1 MICKL
6 SVINFPKNRFRGL
19 INKSL
24 DENIFMKILS
34 LTNTY
39 FTAPSFKRAPKEDV
53 KVPWN
58 GKSEVEEYQKTI
70 ADAKEFLGIK
80 NLALILHQ
88 SSFPVKDRDLFIGSH
103 INSKAIELNKFLKFH
118 GFDSIQLGPPGLTQ
132 LSPYQSS
139 INSKNYLYTDM
150 EKFATNEYANLLTV
164 NDGHDDIAE
173 VIKRVDKDGKYEKN
187 SDQTNFN
194 KAFYVVDKLYDKAYT
209 NLTAKVK
216 AGDPAALRLN
226 KEFTQFKKEQN
237 SWLEKDAVFV
247 LLRNLLRM
255 DDNFFEWP
263 DMCRNLFD
271 YKDDKESPFHYEALD
286 YYRLLNRKYKK
297 DLDIYKFKQFIID
310 KQEHEFQKEN
320 GKLPYSTDAII
331 GFQMMDYYAHKDAF
345 LPGFRVGTPY
355 GGEGCAIGNG
365 SQWGSNQTWDIPVVN
380 PKKLFI
386 KDNNGNITGLGPA
399 GKLIRQKFEKLLD
412 TYQNIRIDHVIGI
425 IDPWLY
431 DKNRVDVKIGRYPWE
446 DPNVPEH
453 VIYKNAHGANI
464 SMMHKP
470 NAFSYNKGW
479 DRYITDLVNEDIQ
492 NMPDIDPDGDYAK
505 IIDEILLPLF
515 KEKGVNPADMAWE
528 TLGCDTQ
535 KFREIFDK
543 NRNGH
548 YLPEITSAYEWQ
560 IEKRLADTR
569 HKEDTVILG
578 CHDHGPFAQ
587 VCDNNFYNQKNCP
600 NGIYEENYIVG
611 GLYPDKTE
619 SERNQIKD
627 QLRWDRRLRVK
638 LKFSEMLRYAQK
650 IQFTFMDF
658 FGLDKAY
665 NYAGTQN
672 PNNWKLRL
680 KKNYQDNY
688 YKALEW
694 KPGDAGVNNVAL
706 NMPEELKR
714 PVISKI
720 VNERG
725 GDLNMADNLVG
736 RLDYFEK
743 ILKTPEDTEEQNN

>member
-1 MICKL
+1 
-6 SVINFPKNRFRGL
+6 
-19 INKSL
+19 
-24 DENIFMKILS
+24 MKILS

-39 FTAPSFKRAPKEDV
+39 YTAPSFKRAPRDDV

-58 GKSEVEEYQKTI
+58 GNSEVEEYPKAI
-70 ADAKEFLGIK
+70 ADAKKFLGIK

-88 SSFPVKDRDLFIGSH
+88 SSFPVKDKDLFIGSH
-103 INSKAIELNKFLKFH
+103 INDKALDLNKFLKFH
-118 GFDSIQLGPPGLTQ
+118 GFDSIQLGPPGLTK

-150 EKFATNEYANLLTV
+150 EKLATKEYANLLTV
-164 NDGHDDIAE
+164 NDKQDDIARE
-173 VIKRVDKDGKYEKN
+173 IRKVDKDAKYEAN

-209 NLTAKVK
+209 NFVNKLKDN
-216 AGDPAALRLN
+216 DPDALRLN
-226 KEFTQFKKEQN
+226 KEFVKFKKEQN
-237 SWLEKDAVFV
+237 NWLEKDSVFV

-271 YKDDKESPFHYEALD
+271 YKEDMESPFHDEAVE
-286 YYRLLNRKYKK
+286 YYAGINQKYKRE
-297 DLDIYKFKQFIID
+297 LDIYKFKQFIID

-331 GFQMMDYYAHKDAF
+331 GFHMMDYYSNKDAF
-345 LPGFRVGTPY
+345 LPGYRVGTPY
-355 GGEGCAIGNG
+355 GGEGRPIGNG
-365 SQWGSNQTWDIPVVN
+365 SPWGNNQTWDIPVVD

-386 KDNNGNITGLGPA
+386 KDYNGNITGLGAA

-412 TYQNIRIDHVIGI
+412 TYENIRIDHVIGI
-425 IDPWLY
+425 VDPWIY
-431 DKNRVDVKIGRYPWE
+431 DKNRVEVKIGRYPWE

-464 SMMHKP
+464 SMMHKQ
-470 NAFSYNKGW
+470 NVFGYNKGW
-479 DRYITDLVNEDIQ
+479 DADITNQINEDIA
-492 NMPDIDPDGDYAK
+492 NMPNIDPDGDYAK

-515 KEKGVNPADMAWE
+515 KEKGVNPEDMAWE

-535 KFREIFDK
+535 KFREVFDK

-560 IEKRLADTR
+560 IQKRLADPR
-569 HKEDTVILG
+569 HKNDTVILG
-578 CHDHGPFAQ
+578 SHDHGPFAQ
-587 VCDNNFYNQKNCP
+587 VCDDNFYNQKNCP

-611 GLYPDKTE
+611 SLYPDKAP
-619 SERNQIKD
+619 SQRGQIMNQLK
-627 QLRWDRRLRVK
+627 WDRRLRVK
-638 LKFSEMLRYAQK
+638 LKFSEMFRYAEK
-650 IQFTFMDF
+650 IQLTFMDF

-672 PNNWKLRL
+672 PSNWKLRL
-680 KKNYQDNY
+680 KKDYKDNY

-694 KPGDAGVNNVAL
+694 KPGDKGVNNIAL

-720 VNERG
+720 INERG
-725 GDLNMADNLVG
+725 GDYNTEDYLVD
-736 RLDYFEK
+736 RLDYFERM
-743 ILKTPEDTEEQNN
+743 LKKPDDKN

>member
-1 MICKL
+1 
-6 SVINFPKNRFRGL
+6 
-19 INKSL
+19 
-24 DENIFMKILS
+24 MKILS

-39 FTAPSFKRAPKEDV
+39 YTAPSFKRAPREDV

-58 GKSEVEEYQKTI
+58 GNSEVEEYPKAI
-70 ADAKEFLGIK
+70 ADAKKFLGIK

-88 SSFPVKDRDLFIGSH
+88 SSFPVKDKDLFIGSH
-103 INSKAIELNKFLKFH
+103 INNKALDLNKFLKFH
-118 GFDSIQLGPPGLTQ
+118 GFDSIQLGPPGLTK

-150 EKFATNEYANLLTV
+150 EKLATKEYANLLTV
-164 NDGHDDIAE
+164 NDKQDDIARE
-173 VIKRVDKDGKYEKN
+173 IRKVDKDAKYEAN

-209 NLTAKVK
+209 NFVNKLKDN
-216 AGDPAALRLN
+216 DPDALRLN
-226 KEFTQFKKEQN
+226 KEFVKFKKEQN
-237 SWLEKDAVFV
+237 NWLEKDSVFV

-271 YKDDKESPFHYEALD
+271 YKEDMESPFHDEAVE
-286 YYRLLNRKYKK
+286 YYAGINQKYKRE
-297 DLDIYKFKQFIID
+297 LDIYKFKQFIID

-331 GFQMMDYYAHKDAF
+331 GFHMMDYYSNKDAF
-345 LPGFRVGTPY
+345 LPGYRVGTPY
-355 GGEGCAIGNG
+355 GGEGRPIGNG
-365 SQWGSNQTWDIPVVN
+365 SPWGNNQTWDIPVVD

-386 KDNNGNITGLGPA
+386 KDYNGNITGLGAA
-399 GKLIRQKFEKLLD
+399 GKLIRQKFEKLLE
-412 TYQNIRIDHVIGI
+412 TYENIRIDHVIGI
-425 IDPWLY
+425 VDPWIY
-431 DKNRVDVKIGRYPWE
+431 DKNRVEVKIGRYPWE

-464 SMMHKP
+464 SMMHKQ
-470 NAFSYNKGW
+470 NVFGYNKGW
-479 DRYITDLVNEDIQ
+479 DADITNQINEDIA
-492 NMPDIDPDGDYAK
+492 NMPNIDPDGDYAK

-515 KEKGVNPADMAWE
+515 KEKGVNPEDMAWE

-535 KFREIFDK
+535 KFREVFDK

-560 IEKRLADTR
+560 IQKRLADPR
-569 HKEDTVILG
+569 HKNDTVILG

-587 VCDNNFYNQKNCP
+587 VCDDNFYNQKNCP

-611 GLYPDKTE
+611 SLYPDKAP
-619 SERNQIKD
+619 SQRGQIMNQLK
-627 QLRWDRRLRVK
+627 WDRRLRVK
-638 LKFSEMLRYAQK
+638 LKFSEMFRYAEK
-650 IQFTFMDF
+650 IQLTFMDF

-672 PNNWKLRL
+672 PSNWKLRL
-680 KKNYQDNY
+680 KKDYKDNY

-694 KPGDAGVNNVAL
+694 KPGDKGVNNVAL

-720 VNERG
+720 INERG
-725 GDLNMADNLVG
+725 GDYNTEDYLVD
-736 RLDYFEK
+736 RLDYFERM
-743 ILKTPEDTEEQNN
+743 LKKPDDKN

>member
-1 MICKL
+1 
-6 SVINFPKNRFRGL
+6 
-19 INKSL
+19 
-24 DENIFMKILS
+24 MKILS

-39 FTAPSFKRAPKEDV
+39 YTAPSFKRAPREDV

-58 GKSEVEEYQKTI
+58 GNSEVEEYPKAI
-70 ADAKEFLGIK
+70 ADAKKFLGIK

-88 SSFPVKDRDLFIGSH
+88 SSFPVKDKDLFIGSH
-103 INSKAIELNKFLKFH
+103 INDKALDLNKFLKFH
-118 GFDSIQLGPPGLTQ
+118 GFDSIQLGPPGLTK

-150 EKFATNEYANLLTV
+150 EKLATKEYANLLTV
-164 NDGHDDIAE
+164 NDKQDDIARE
-173 VIKRVDKDGKYEKN
+173 IRKVDKDAKYEAN

-209 NLTAKVK
+209 NFVNKLKDN
-216 AGDPAALRLN
+216 DPDALRLN
-226 KEFTQFKKEQN
+226 KEFVKFKKEQN
-237 SWLEKDAVFV
+237 NWLEKDSVFV

-271 YKDDKESPFHYEALD
+271 YKEDMESPFHDEAVE
-286 YYRLLNRKYKK
+286 YYAGINQKYKRE
-297 DLDIYKFKQFIID
+297 LDIYKFKQFIID

-331 GFQMMDYYAHKDAF
+331 GFHMMDYYSNKDAF
-345 LPGFRVGTPY
+345 LPGYRVGTPY
-355 GGEGCAIGNG
+355 GGEGRPIGNG
-365 SQWGSNQTWDIPVVN
+365 SPWGNNQTWDIPVVD

-386 KDNNGNITGLGPA
+386 KDYNGNITGLGAA

-412 TYQNIRIDHVIGI
+412 TYENIRIDHVIGI
-425 IDPWLY
+425 VDPWIY
-431 DKNRVDVKIGRYPWE
+431 DKNRVEVKIGRYPWE

-464 SMMHKP
+464 SMMHKQ
-470 NAFSYNKGW
+470 NVFGYNKGW
-479 DRYITDLVNEDIQ
+479 DADITNQINEDIA
-492 NMPDIDPDGDYAK
+492 NMPNIDPDGDYAK

-515 KEKGVNPADMAWE
+515 KEKGVNPEDMAWE

-535 KFREIFDK
+535 KFREVFDK
-543 NRNGH
+543 NRDGH

-560 IEKRLADTR
+560 IQKRLADPR
-569 HKEDTVILG
+569 HKNDTVILG

-587 VCDNNFYNQKNCP
+587 VCDDNFYNQKNCP

-611 GLYPDKTE
+611 SLYPDKAP
-619 SERNQIKD
+619 SQRGQIMNQLK
-627 QLRWDRRLRVK
+627 WDRRLRVK
-638 LKFSEMLRYAQK
+638 LKFSEMFRYAEK
-650 IQFTFMDF
+650 IQLTFMDF

-672 PNNWKLRL
+672 PSNWKLRL
-680 KKNYQDNY
+680 KKDYKDNY

-694 KPGDAGVNNVAL
+694 KPGDKGVNNVAL

-720 VNERG
+720 INERG
-725 GDLNMADNLVG
+725 GDYNTEDYLVD
-736 RLDYFEK
+736 RLDYFERM
-743 ILKTPEDTEEQNN
+743 LKKPDDKN

>member
-1 MICKL
+1 
-6 SVINFPKNRFRGL
+6 
-19 INKSL
+19 
-24 DENIFMKILS
+24 MKILS

-39 FTAPSFKRAPKEDV
+39 YTAPSFKRAPREDV

-58 GKSEVEEYQKTI
+58 GNSEVEEYPKAI
-70 ADAKEFLGIK
+70 ADAKKFLGIK

-88 SSFPVKDRDLFIGSH
+88 SSFPVKDKDLFIGSH
-103 INSKAIELNKFLKFH
+103 INDKALDLNKFLKFH
-118 GFDSIQLGPPGLTQ
+118 GFDSIQLGPPGLTK

-150 EKFATNEYANLLTV
+150 EKLATKEYANLLTV
-164 NDGHDDIAE
+164 NDKQDDIARE
-173 VIKRVDKDGKYEKN
+173 IRKVDKDAKYEAN

-209 NLTAKVK
+209 NFVNKLKDN
-216 AGDPAALRLN
+216 DPDALRLN
-226 KEFTQFKKEQN
+226 KEFVKFKKEQN
-237 SWLEKDAVFV
+237 NWLEKDSVFV

-271 YKDDKESPFHYEALD
+271 YKEDMESPFHDEAVE
-286 YYRLLNRKYKK
+286 YYAGINQKYKRE
-297 DLDIYKFKQFIID
+297 LDIYKFKQFIID

-331 GFQMMDYYAHKDAF
+331 GFHMMDYYSNKDAF
-345 LPGFRVGTPY
+345 LPGYRVGTPY
-355 GGEGCAIGNG
+355 GGEGRPIGNG
-365 SQWGSNQTWDIPVVN
+365 SPWGNNQTWDIPVVD

-386 KDNNGNITGLGPA
+386 KDYNGNITGLGAA

-412 TYQNIRIDHVIGI
+412 TYENIRIDHVIGI
-425 IDPWLY
+425 VDPWIY
-431 DKNRVDVKIGRYPWE
+431 DKNRVEVKIGRYPWE

-464 SMMHKP
+464 SMMHKQ
-470 NAFSYNKGW
+470 NVFGYNKGW
-479 DRYITDLVNEDIQ
+479 DADITNQINEDIA
-492 NMPDIDPDGDYAK
+492 NMPNIDPDGDYAK

-515 KEKGVNPADMAWE
+515 KEKGVNPEDMAWE

-535 KFREIFDK
+535 KFREVFDK

-560 IEKRLADTR
+560 IQKRLADPR
-569 HKEDTVILG
+569 HKNDTVILG
-578 CHDHGPFAQ
+578 SHDHGPFAQ
-587 VCDNNFYNQKNCP
+587 VCDDNFYNQKNCP

-611 GLYPDKTE
+611 SLYPDKAP
-619 SERNQIKD
+619 SQRGQIMNQLK
-627 QLRWDRRLRVK
+627 WDRRLRVK
-638 LKFSEMLRYAQK
+638 LKFSEMFRYAEK
-650 IQFTFMDF
+650 IQLTFMDF

-672 PNNWKLRL
+672 PSNWKLRL
-680 KKNYQDNY
+680 KKDYKDNY

-694 KPGDAGVNNVAL
+694 KPGDKGVNNVAL

-720 VNERG
+720 INERG
-725 GDLNMADNLVG
+725 GDYNTEDYLVD
-736 RLDYFEK
+736 RLDYFERM
-743 ILKTPEDTEEQNN
+743 LKKPDDKN

>member
-1 MICKL
+1 
-6 SVINFPKNRFRGL
+6 
-19 INKSL
+19 
-24 DENIFMKILS
+24 MKILS

-39 FTAPSFKRAPKEDV
+39 YTAPSFKRAPREDV

-58 GKSEVEEYQKTI
+58 GNSEVEEYPKAI
-70 ADAKEFLGIK
+70 ADAKKFLGIK

-88 SSFPVKDRDLFIGSH
+88 SSFPVKDKDLFIGSH
-103 INSKAIELNKFLKFH
+103 INDKALDLNKFLKFH
-118 GFDSIQLGPPGLTQ
+118 GFDSIQLGPPGLTK

-150 EKFATNEYANLLTV
+150 EKLATKEYANLLTV
-164 NDGHDDIAE
+164 NEKQDDIARE
-173 VIKRVDKDGKYEKN
+173 IRKVDKDAKYEAN

-209 NLTAKVK
+209 NFVNKLKDN
-216 AGDPAALRLN
+216 DPDALRLN
-226 KEFTQFKKEQN
+226 KEFVKFKKEQN
-237 SWLEKDAVFV
+237 NWLEKDSVFV

-271 YKDDKESPFHYEALD
+271 YKEDMESPFHDEAVE
-286 YYRLLNRKYKK
+286 YYAGINQKYKRE
-297 DLDIYKFKQFIID
+297 LDIYKFKQFIID

-331 GFQMMDYYAHKDAF
+331 GFHMMDYYSNKDAF
-345 LPGFRVGTPY
+345 LPGYRVGTPY
-355 GGEGCAIGNG
+355 GGEGRPIGNG
-365 SQWGSNQTWDIPVVN
+365 SPWGNNQTWDIPVVD

-386 KDNNGNITGLGPA
+386 KDYNGNITGLGAA

-412 TYQNIRIDHVIGI
+412 TYENIRIDHVIGI
-425 IDPWLY
+425 VDPWIY
-431 DKNRVDVKIGRYPWE
+431 DKNRVEVKIGRYPWE

-464 SMMHKP
+464 SMMHKQ
-470 NAFSYNKGW
+470 NVFGYNKGW
-479 DRYITDLVNEDIQ
+479 DADITNQINEDIA
-492 NMPDIDPDGDYAK
+492 NMPNIDPDGDYAK
-505 IIDEILLPLF
+505 IIDKILLPLF
-515 KEKGVNPADMAWE
+515 KEKGVNPEDMAWE

-535 KFREIFDK
+535 KFREVFDK
-543 NRNGH
+543 NRDGH

-560 IEKRLADTR
+560 IQKRLADPR
-569 HKEDTVILG
+569 HKNDTVILG

-587 VCDNNFYNQKNCP
+587 VCDDNFYNQKNCP

-611 GLYPDKTE
+611 SLYPDKAP
-619 SERNQIKD
+619 SQRGQIMNQLK
-627 QLRWDRRLRVK
+627 WDRRLRVK
-638 LKFSEMLRYAQK
+638 LKFSEMFRYAEK
-650 IQFTFMDF
+650 IQLTFMDF

-672 PNNWKLRL
+672 PSNWKLRL
-680 KKNYQDNY
+680 KKDYKDNY

-694 KPGDAGVNNVAL
+694 KPGDKGVNNVAL

-720 VNERG
+720 INERG
-725 GDLNMADNLVG
+725 GDYNTEDYLVD
-736 RLDYFEK
+736 RLDYFERM
-743 ILKTPEDTEEQNN
+743 LKKPDDKN

>member
-1 MICKL
+1 
-6 SVINFPKNRFRGL
+6 
-19 INKSL
+19 
-24 DENIFMKILS
+24 MKILS

-39 FTAPSFKRAPKEDV
+39 YTAPSFKRAPREDV

-58 GKSEVEEYQKTI
+58 GNSEVEEYPKAI
-70 ADAKEFLGIK
+70 ADAKKFLGIK

-88 SSFPVKDRDLFIGSH
+88 SSFPVKDKDLFIGSH
-103 INSKAIELNKFLKFH
+103 INDKALDLNKFLKFH
-118 GFDSIQLGPPGLTQ
+118 GFDSIQLGPPGLTK

-150 EKFATNEYANLLTV
+150 EKLATKEYANLLTV
-164 NDGHDDIAE
+164 NDKQDDIARE
-173 VIKRVDKDGKYEKN
+173 IRKVDKDAKYEAN

-209 NLTAKVK
+209 NFVNKLKDN
-216 AGDPAALRLN
+216 DPDALRLN
-226 KEFTQFKKEQN
+226 KEFVKFKKEQN
-237 SWLEKDAVFV
+237 NWLEKDSVFV

-271 YKDDKESPFHYEALD
+271 YKEDMESPFHDEAVE
-286 YYRLLNRKYKK
+286 YYAGINQKYKRE
-297 DLDIYKFKQFIID
+297 LDIYKFKQFIID

-331 GFQMMDYYAHKDAF
+331 GFHMMDYYSNKDAF
-345 LPGFRVGTPY
+345 LPGYRVGTPY
-355 GGEGCAIGNG
+355 GGEGRPIGNG
-365 SQWGSNQTWDIPVVN
+365 SPWGNNQTWDIPVVD

-386 KDNNGNITGLGPA
+386 KDYNGNITGLGAA

-412 TYQNIRIDHVIGI
+412 TYENIRIDHVIGI
-425 IDPWLY
+425 VDPWIY
-431 DKNRVDVKIGRYPWE
+431 DKNRVEVKIGRYPWE

-464 SMMHKP
+464 SMMHKQ
-470 NAFSYNKGW
+470 NVFGYNKGW
-479 DRYITDLVNEDIQ
+479 DADITNQINEDIA
-492 NMPDIDPDGDYAK
+492 NMPNIDPDGDYAK

-515 KEKGVNPADMAWE
+515 KEKGVNPEDMAWE

-535 KFREIFDK
+535 KFREVFDK

-560 IEKRLADTR
+560 IQKRLADPR
-569 HKEDTVILG
+569 HKNDTVILG

-587 VCDNNFYNQKNCP
+587 VCDDNFYNQKNCP

-611 GLYPDKTE
+611 SLYPDKAP
-619 SERNQIKD
+619 SQRGQIMNQLK
-627 QLRWDRRLRVK
+627 WDRRLRVK
-638 LKFSEMLRYAQK
+638 LKFSEMFRYAEK
-650 IQFTFMDF
+650 IQLTFMDF

-672 PNNWKLRL
+672 PSNWKLRL
-680 KKNYQDNY
+680 KKDYKDNY

-694 KPGDAGVNNVAL
+694 KPGDKGVNNIAL

-720 VNERG
+720 INERG
-725 GDLNMADNLVG
+725 GDYNTEDYLVD
-736 RLDYFEK
+736 RLDYFERM
-743 ILKTPEDTEEQNN
+743 LKKPDDKN

>member
-1 MICKL
+1 
-6 SVINFPKNRFRGL
+6 
-19 INKSL
+19 
-24 DENIFMKILS
+24 MKILS

-39 FTAPSFKRAPKEDV
+39 YTAPSFKRAPREDV

-58 GKSEVEEYQKTI
+58 GNSEVEEYPKAI
-70 ADAKEFLGIK
+70 ADAKKFLGIK

-88 SSFPVKDRDLFIGSH
+88 SSFPVKDKDLFIGSH
-103 INSKAIELNKFLKFH
+103 INDKALDLNKFLKFH
-118 GFDSIQLGPPGLTQ
+118 GFDSIQLGPPGLTK

-150 EKFATNEYANLLTV
+150 EKLATKEYANLLTV
-164 NDGHDDIAE
+164 NDKQDDIARE
-173 VIKRVDKDGKYEKN
+173 IRKVDKDAKYEAN

-209 NLTAKVK
+209 NFVNKLKDN
-216 AGDPAALRLN
+216 DPDALRLN
-226 KEFTQFKKEQN
+226 KEFVKFKKEQN
-237 SWLEKDAVFV
+237 NWLEKDSVFV

-271 YKDDKESPFHYEALD
+271 YKEDMESPFHDEAVE
-286 YYRLLNRKYKK
+286 YYAGINQKYKRE
-297 DLDIYKFKQFIID
+297 LDIYKFKQFIID

-331 GFQMMDYYAHKDAF
+331 GFHMMDYYSNKDAF
-345 LPGFRVGTPY
+345 LPGYRVGTPY
-355 GGEGCAIGNG
+355 GGEGRPIGNG
-365 SQWGSNQTWDIPVVN
+365 SPWGNNQTWNIPVVD

-386 KDNNGNITGLGPA
+386 KDYNGNITGLGAA

-412 TYQNIRIDHVIGI
+412 TYENIRIDHVIGI
-425 IDPWLY
+425 VDPWIY
-431 DKNRVDVKIGRYPWE
+431 DKNRVEVKIGRYPWE

-464 SMMHKP
+464 SMMHKQ
-470 NAFSYNKGW
+470 NVFGYNKGW
-479 DRYITDLVNEDIQ
+479 DADITNQINEDIA
-492 NMPDIDPDGDYAK
+492 NMPNIDPDGDYAK

-515 KEKGVNPADMAWE
+515 KEKGVNPEDMAWE

-535 KFREIFDK
+535 KFREVFDK
-543 NRNGH
+543 NRDGH

-560 IEKRLADTR
+560 IQKRLADPR
-569 HKEDTVILG
+569 HKNDTVILG

-587 VCDNNFYNQKNCP
+587 VCDDNFYNQKNCP

-611 GLYPDKTE
+611 SLYPDKAP
-619 SERNQIKD
+619 SQRGQIMNQLK
-627 QLRWDRRLRVK
+627 WDRRLRVK
-638 LKFSEMLRYAQK
+638 LKFSEMFRYAEK
-650 IQFTFMDF
+650 IQLTFMDF

-672 PNNWKLRL
+672 PSNWKLRL
-680 KKNYQDNY
+680 KKDYKDNY

-694 KPGDAGVNNVAL
+694 KPGDKGVNNVAL

-720 VNERG
+720 INERG
-725 GDLNMADNLVG
+725 GDYNTEDYLVD
-736 RLDYFEK
+736 RLDYFERM
-743 ILKTPEDTEEQNN
+743 LKKPDDKN

>member
-1 MICKL
+1 
-6 SVINFPKNRFRGL
+6 
-19 INKSL
+19 
-24 DENIFMKILS
+24 MKILS
-34 LTNTY
+34 LTNTCY
-39 FTAPSFKRAPKEDV
+39 TAPSFKRAPREDV

-58 GKSEVEEYQKTI
+58 GNSEVEEYPKAI
-70 ADAKEFLGIK
+70 ADAKKFLGIK

-88 SSFPVKDRDLFIGSH
+88 SSFPVKDKDLFIGSH
-103 INSKAIELNKFLKFH
+103 INDKALDLNKFLKFH
-118 GFDSIQLGPPGLTQ
+118 GFDSIQLGPPGLTK

-150 EKFATNEYANLLTV
+150 EKLATKEYANLLTV
-164 NDGHDDIAE
+164 NDKQDDIARE
-173 VIKRVDKDGKYEKN
+173 IRKVDKDAKYEAN

-209 NLTAKVK
+209 NFVNKLKDN
-216 AGDPAALRLN
+216 DPDALRLN
-226 KEFTQFKKEQN
+226 KEFVKFKKEQN
-237 SWLEKDAVFV
+237 NWLEKDSVFV

-271 YKDDKESPFHYEALD
+271 YKEDMESPFHDEAVE
-286 YYRLLNRKYKK
+286 YYAGINQKYKRE
-297 DLDIYKFKQFIID
+297 LDIYKFKQFIID

-331 GFQMMDYYAHKDAF
+331 GFHMMDYYSNKDAF
-345 LPGFRVGTPY
+345 LPGYRVGTPY
-355 GGEGCAIGNG
+355 GGEGRPIGNG
-365 SQWGSNQTWDIPVVN
+365 SPWGNNQTWDIPVVD

-386 KDNNGNITGLGPA
+386 KDYNGNITGLGAA

-412 TYQNIRIDHVIGI
+412 TYENIRIDHVIGI
-425 IDPWLY
+425 VDPWIY
-431 DKNRVDVKIGRYPWE
+431 DKNRVEVKIGRYPWE

-464 SMMHKP
+464 SMMHKQ
-470 NAFSYNKGW
+470 NVFGYNKGW
-479 DRYITDLVNEDIQ
+479 DADITNQINEDIA
-492 NMPDIDPDGDYAK
+492 NMPNIDPDGDYAK

-515 KEKGVNPADMAWE
+515 KEKGVNPEDMAWE

-535 KFREIFDK
+535 KFREVFDK

-560 IEKRLADTR
+560 IQKRLADPR
-569 HKEDTVILG
+569 HKNDTVILG

-587 VCDNNFYNQKNCP
+587 VCDDNFYNQKNCP

-611 GLYPDKTE
+611 SLYPDKAP
-619 SERNQIKD
+619 SQRGQIMNQLK
-627 QLRWDRRLRVK
+627 WDRRLRVK
-638 LKFSEMLRYAQK
+638 LKFSEMFRYAEK
-650 IQFTFMDF
+650 IQLTFMDF

-672 PNNWKLRL
+672 PSNWKLRL
-680 KKNYQDNY
+680 KKDYKDNY

-694 KPGDAGVNNVAL
+694 KPGDKGVNNVAL

-720 VNERG
+720 INERG
-725 GDLNMADNLVG
+725 GDYNTEDYLVD
-736 RLDYFEK
+736 RLDYFERM
-743 ILKTPEDTEEQNN
+743 LKKPDDKN

>member
-1 MICKL
+1 
-6 SVINFPKNRFRGL
+6 
-19 INKSL
+19 
-24 DENIFMKILS
+24 MKILS

-39 FTAPSFKRAPKEDV
+39 YTAPSFKRAPREDV

-58 GKSEVEEYQKTI
+58 GNSEVEEYPKAI
-70 ADAKEFLGIK
+70 ADAKKFLGIK

-88 SSFPVKDRDLFIGSH
+88 SSFPVKDKDLFIGSH
-103 INSKAIELNKFLKFH
+103 INDKALDLNKFLKFH
-118 GFDSIQLGPPGLTQ
+118 GFDSIQLGPPGLTK

-150 EKFATNEYANLLTV
+150 EKLATKEYANLLTV
-164 NDGHDDIAE
+164 NDKQDDIARE
-173 VIKRVDKDGKYEKN
+173 IRKVDKDAKYEAN

-209 NLTAKVK
+209 NFVNKLKDN
-216 AGDPAALRLN
+216 DPDALRLN
-226 KEFTQFKKEQN
+226 KEFVKFKKEQN
-237 SWLEKDAVFV
+237 NWLEKDSVFV

-271 YKDDKESPFHYEALD
+271 YKEDMESPFHDEAVE
-286 YYRLLNRKYKK
+286 YYAGINQKYKRE
-297 DLDIYKFKQFIID
+297 LDIYKFKQFIID

-331 GFQMMDYYAHKDAF
+331 GFHMMDYYSNKDAF
-345 LPGFRVGTPY
+345 LPGYRVGTPY
-355 GGEGCAIGNG
+355 GGEGRPIGNG
-365 SQWGSNQTWDIPVVN
+365 SPWGNNQTWDIPVVD

-386 KDNNGNITGLGPA
+386 KDYNGNITGLGAA

-412 TYQNIRIDHVIGI
+412 TYENIRIDHVIGI
-425 IDPWLY
+425 VDPWIY
-431 DKNRVDVKIGRYPWE
+431 DKNRVEVKIGRYPWE

-464 SMMHKP
+464 SMMHKQ
-470 NAFSYNKGW
+470 NVFGYNKGW
-479 DRYITDLVNEDIQ
+479 DADITNQINEDIA
-492 NMPDIDPDGDYAK
+492 NMPNIDPDGDYAK
-505 IIDEILLPLF
+505 IIDKILLPLF
-515 KEKGVNPADMAWE
+515 KEKGVNPEDMAWE

-535 KFREIFDK
+535 KFREVFDK
-543 NRNGH
+543 NRDGH

-560 IEKRLADTR
+560 IQKRLADPR
-569 HKEDTVILG
+569 HKNDTVILG

-587 VCDNNFYNQKNCP
+587 VCDDNFYNQKNCP

-611 GLYPDKTE
+611 SLYPDKAP
-619 SERNQIKD
+619 SQRGQIMNQLK
-627 QLRWDRRLRVK
+627 WDRRLRVK
-638 LKFSEMLRYAQK
+638 LKFSEMFRYAEK
-650 IQFTFMDF
+650 IQLTFMDF

-672 PNNWKLRL
+672 PSNWKLRL
-680 KKNYQDNY
+680 KKDYKDNY

-694 KPGDAGVNNVAL
+694 KPGDKGVNNVAL

-720 VNERG
+720 INERG
-725 GDLNMADNLVG
+725 GDYNTEDYLVD
-736 RLDYFEK
+736 RLDYFERM
-743 ILKTPEDTEEQNN
+743 LKKPDDKN

>member
-1 MICKL
+1 
-6 SVINFPKNRFRGL
+6 
-19 INKSL
+19 
-24 DENIFMKILS
+24 MKILS

-39 FTAPSFKRAPKEDV
+39 YTAPSFKRAPREDV

-58 GKSEVEEYQKTI
+58 GNSEVEEYPKAI
-70 ADAKEFLGIK
+70 ADAKKFLGIK

-88 SSFPVKDRDLFIGSH
+88 SSFPVKDKDLFIGSH
-103 INSKAIELNKFLKFH
+103 INDKALDLNKFLKFH
-118 GFDSIQLGPPGLTQ
+118 GFDSIQLGPPGLTK

-150 EKFATNEYANLLTV
+150 EKLATKEYANLLTV
-164 NDGHDDIAE
+164 NEKQDDIARE
-173 VIKRVDKDGKYEKN
+173 IRKVDKDAKYEAN

-209 NLTAKVK
+209 NFVNKLKDN
-216 AGDPAALRLN
+216 DPDALRLN
-226 KEFTQFKKEQN
+226 KEFVKFKKEQN
-237 SWLEKDAVFV
+237 NWLEKDSVFV

-271 YKDDKESPFHYEALD
+271 YKEDMESPFHDEAVE
-286 YYRLLNRKYKK
+286 YYAGINQKYKRE
-297 DLDIYKFKQFIID
+297 LDIYKFKQFIID

-331 GFQMMDYYAHKDAF
+331 GFHMMDYYSNKDAF
-345 LPGFRVGTPY
+345 LPGYRVGTPY
-355 GGEGCAIGNG
+355 GGEGRPIGNG
-365 SQWGSNQTWDIPVVN
+365 SPWGNNQTWDIPVVD

-386 KDNNGNITGLGPA
+386 KDYNGNITGLGAA

-412 TYQNIRIDHVIGI
+412 TYENIRIDHVIGI
-425 IDPWLY
+425 VDPWIY
-431 DKNRVDVKIGRYPWE
+431 DKNRVEVKIGRYPWE

-464 SMMHKP
+464 SMMHKQ
-470 NAFSYNKGW
+470 NVFGYNKGW
-479 DRYITDLVNEDIQ
+479 DADITNQINEDIA
-492 NMPDIDPDGDYAK
+492 NMPNIDPDGDYAK

-515 KEKGVNPADMAWE
+515 KEKGVNPEDMAWE

-535 KFREIFDK
+535 KFREVFDK
-543 NRNGH
+543 NRDGH

-560 IEKRLADTR
+560 IQKRLADPR
-569 HKEDTVILG
+569 HKNDTVILG

-587 VCDNNFYNQKNCP
+587 VCDDNFYNQKNCP

-611 GLYPDKTE
+611 SLYPDKAP
-619 SERNQIKD
+619 SQRGQIMNQLK
-627 QLRWDRRLRVK
+627 WDRRLRVK
-638 LKFSEMLRYAQK
+638 LKFSEMFRYAEK
-650 IQFTFMDF
+650 IQLTFMDF

-672 PNNWKLRL
+672 PSNWKLRL
-680 KKNYQDNY
+680 KKDYKDNY

-694 KPGDAGVNNVAL
+694 KPGDKGVNNVAL

-720 VNERG
+720 INERG
-725 GDLNMADNLVG
+725 GDYNTEDYLVD
-736 RLDYFEK
+736 RLDYFERM
-743 ILKTPEDTEEQNN
+743 LKKPDDKN

>member
-1 MICKL
+1 
-6 SVINFPKNRFRGL
+6 
-19 INKSL
+19 
-24 DENIFMKILS
+24 MKILS

-39 FTAPSFKRAPKEDV
+39 YTAPSFKRAPREDV

-58 GKSEVEEYQKTI
+58 GNSEVEEYPKAI
-70 ADAKEFLGIK
+70 ADAKKFLGIK

-88 SSFPVKDRDLFIGSH
+88 SSFPVKDKDLFIGSH
-103 INSKAIELNKFLKFH
+103 INDKALDLNKFLKFH
-118 GFDSIQLGPPGLTQ
+118 GFDSIQLGPPGLTK

-150 EKFATNEYANLLTV
+150 EKLATKEYANLLTV
-164 NDGHDDIAE
+164 NEKQDDIARE
-173 VIKRVDKDGKYEKN
+173 IRKVDKDAKYEAN

-209 NLTAKVK
+209 NFVNKLKDN
-216 AGDPAALRLN
+216 DPDALRLN
-226 KEFTQFKKEQN
+226 KEFEKFKKEQN
-237 SWLEKDAVFV
+237 NWLEKDSVFV

-271 YKDDKESPFHYEALD
+271 YKEDMESPFHDEAVE
-286 YYRLLNRKYKK
+286 YYAGINQKYKRE
-297 DLDIYKFKQFIID
+297 LDIYKFKQFIID

-331 GFQMMDYYAHKDAF
+331 GFHMMDYYSNKDAF
-345 LPGFRVGTPY
+345 LPGYRVGTPY
-355 GGEGCAIGNG
+355 GGEGRPIGNG
-365 SQWGSNQTWDIPVVN
+365 SPWGNNQTWDIPVVD

-386 KDNNGNITGLGPA
+386 KDYNGNITGLGAA

-412 TYQNIRIDHVIGI
+412 TYENIRIDHVIGI
-425 IDPWLY
+425 VDPWIY
-431 DKNRVDVKIGRYPWE
+431 DKNRVEVKIGRYPWE

-464 SMMHKP
+464 SMMHKQ
-470 NAFSYNKGW
+470 NVFGYNKGW
-479 DRYITDLVNEDIQ
+479 DADITNQINEDIA
-492 NMPDIDPDGDYAK
+492 NMPNIDPDGDYAK
-505 IIDEILLPLF
+505 IIDKILLPLF
-515 KEKGVNPADMAWE
+515 KEKGVNPEDMAWE

-535 KFREIFDK
+535 KFREVFDK
-543 NRNGH
+543 NRDGH

-560 IEKRLADTR
+560 IQKRLADPR
-569 HKEDTVILG
+569 HKNDTVILG

-587 VCDNNFYNQKNCP
+587 VCDDNFYNQKNCP

-611 GLYPDKTE
+611 SLYPDKAP
-619 SERNQIKD
+619 SQRGQIMNQLK
-627 QLRWDRRLRVK
+627 WDRRLRVK
-638 LKFSEMLRYAQK
+638 LKFSEMFRYAEK
-650 IQFTFMDF
+650 IQLTFMDF

-672 PNNWKLRL
+672 PSNWKLRL
-680 KKNYQDNY
+680 KKDYKDNY

-694 KPGDAGVNNVAL
+694 KPGDKGVNNVAL

-720 VNERG
+720 INERG
-725 GDLNMADNLVG
+725 GDYNTEDYLVD
-736 RLDYFEK
+736 RLDYFERM
-743 ILKTPEDTEEQNN
+743 LKKPDYKN